1 MTSIMDHLE
10 IAIYIDDLEEALYE
24 WDDGPISWHCEL
36 EKVQNIIK
44 QLMDDTFNEPNPTDR
59 TILACLES
67 RARRIRDCIL
77 RRNQMK
83 N

>member
-1 MTSIMDHLE
+1 MNQKIDHLE
-10 IAIYIDDLEEALYE
+10 IAIYIDDLEEAMYE
-24 WDDGPISWHCEL
+24 WDNGPVSWHCEL

-44 QLMDDTFNEPNPTDR
+44 QLMDDTFNESNPTDR
-59 TILACLES
+59 TILATLEY